1 MSTGEE
7 CTNCLLVLV
16 AEQRLLA
23 DCPPRWGWCTNC
35 LLVLVAGQRLLADC
49 TAEVERC
56 RS

>member
-1 MSTGEE
+1 M
-7 CTNCLLVLV
+7 LALV

-23 DCPPRWGWCTNC
+23 DCPPGWGWCTNC

-49 TAEVERC
+49 TAGVEGC

>member
-7 CTNCLLVLV
+7 
-16 AEQRLLA
+16 
-23 DCPPRWGWCTNC
+23 CTNC

>member
-23 DCPPRWGWCTNC
+23 DCT
-35 LLVLVAGQRLLADC
+35 AG
-49 TAEVERC
+49 VEGC